1 MSAIELVERASL
13 ADVAAEDW
21 NALAPADFPFTDYEF
36 LRALEL
42 AGCVGEATAWRPR
55 HLLAYRAGALA
66 GATPYYHKLDSYGE
80 YVFDHEW
87 AAAYQRAGLSYYPKG
102 LSAAPF
108 TPANGDRL
116 LTRADDPDAAAL
128 QNALAAALQTR
139 AAAEGLSSVH
149 CLFHSVADRDAF
161 ANAGYLERVS
171 IQYHWENRGYATFE
185 DFLADL
191 RSQKRKQI
199 KKERRAAAEHGL
211 RIELLTGDAIQPEHM
226 EAMFAF
232 YMDTGSRKWG
242 RPYLNRE
249 WFRVIHA
256 LFRERIVLLLAFDGD
271 RPVAGTLN
279 FRKGRR
285 LFGRYWG
292 AAADYSCLHFELCYY
307 RLIEYA
313 IQEGIELFEA
323 GAQGEHK
330 FLRGFAARPCY
341 SSHWIVDPAGRAAI
355 ARFLDSERAYM
366 SQAVLDYN
374 EQSPLKPL
382 RSGGVEITLQT
393 ASEDHGG

>member
-1 MSAIELVERASL
+1 MPAIELVERASL
-13 ADVAAEDW
+13 ADVSAADW
-21 NALAPADFPFTDYEF
+21 NALVSPDFPFTDYEF
-36 LRALEL
+36 LRALEE
-42 AGCVGEATAWRPR
+42 AGCVGENTAWRPR
-55 HLLAYRAGALA
+55 HLLAYRDGGLA
-66 GATPYYHKLDSYGE
+66 GATPLYHKLDSYGE

-87 AAAYQRAGLSYYPKG
+87 AAAYQRAGLSYYPKA

-116 LTRADDPDAAAL
+116 LVRADEPEPQVVRTLLAEALKTRAES
-128 QNALAAALQTR
+128 
-139 AAAEGLSSVH
+139 EGLSSVH
-149 CLFHSVADRDAF
+149 CLFHSLADQAAFDA
-161 ANAGYLERVS
+161 AGYLPRLS
-171 IQYHWENRGYATFE
+171 LQYHWENRGYQSFDE
-185 DFLADL
+185 FLGDL

-211 RIELLTGDAIQPEHM
+211 RIELLTGDVIEPEHM
-226 EAMFAF
+226 EAMYAF

-242 RPYLNRE
+242 RPYLNRA
-249 WFRVIHA
+249 WFQRIHA
-256 LFRERIVLLLAFDGD
+256 LFRERIVLLLAFDGE
-271 RPVAGTLN
+271 RAVAGTLN

-285 LFGRYWG
+285 LYGRYWG

-341 SSHWIVDPAGRAAI
+341 SSHWMVDPAGRAAI

-366 SQAVLDYN
+366 QQAIGEYN

-382 RSGGVEITLQT
+382 RAGGVEITLQT
-393 ASEDHGG
+393 AKEDHGG

>member
-1 MSAIELVERASL
+1 MPAIELVERVSL
-13 ADVAAEDW
+13 ADVSAADW
-21 NALAPADFPFTDYEF
+21 NALVSPDFPFTDYEF
-36 LRALEL
+36 LRALEE
-42 AGCVGEATAWRPR
+42 AGCVGENTAWRPR
-55 HLLAYRAGALA
+55 HLLAYRDGVLA
-66 GATPYYHKLDSYGE
+66 GAAPYYHKLDSYGE

-87 AAAYQRAGLSYYPKG
+87 AAAYQRAGLAYYPKG

-116 LTRADDPDAAAL
+116 LARADDPEAGAIRAAL
-128 QNALAAALQTR
+128 AEGLKAR
-139 AAAEGLSSVH
+139 AASDGLSSVH
-149 CLFHSVADRDAF
+149 CLFHSQADRAALEAAD
-161 ANAGYLERVS
+161 YLPRLS
-171 IQYHWENRGYATFE
+171 LQYHWENRGYASFE
-185 DFLADL
+185 EFLADL

-211 RIELLTGDAIQPEHM
+211 RIELLTGDAIQPAHM
-226 EAMFAF
+226 EAMYAF

-242 RPYLNRE
+242 RPYLNRA
-249 WFRVIHA
+249 WFHQIHA
-256 LFRERIVLLLAFDGD
+256 RFRNRIVLLLALDGD

-285 LFGRYWG
+285 LYGRYWG

-341 SSHWIVDPAGRAAI
+341 SSHWIADPAGRMAI
-355 ARFLDSERAYM
+355 QRFLDSERAYM
-366 SQAVLDYN
+366 QQAIADYN

-382 RSGGVEITLQT
+382 RAGGVEISLQT

>member
-1 MSAIELVERASL
+1 M
-13 ADVAAEDW
+13 ADI
-21 NALAPADFPFTDYEF
+21 APAAWDALTPTGFPFTDYEF
-36 LRALEL
+36 LRALEDS
-42 AGCVGEATAWRPR
+42 GCVGEATTWRPR
-55 HLLAYRAGALA
+55 HLLAYRDGALV
-66 GATPYYHKLDSYGE
+66 GAAPFYHKFDSYGE

-87 AAAYQRAGLSYYPKG
+87 AAAYQRAGLRYYPKG

-116 LTRADDPDAAAL
+116 LVRADESDPAAVRR
-128 QNALAAALQTR
+128 ALAAGLCER
-139 AAAEGLSSVH
+139 AREDGLSSVH
-149 CLFHSVADRDAF
+149 SLFHSAADREAF
-161 ANAGYLERVS
+161 AAAGYLERLSV
-171 IQYHWENRGYATFE
+171 QYHWENRGYAGFE
-185 DFLADL
+185 DFLTDL
-191 RSQKRKQI
+191 RAQKRKQI

-211 RIELLTGDAIQPEHM
+211 EIELLTGDAIQPDHM

-249 WFRVIHA
+249 WFRLIHER
-256 LFRERIVLLLAFDGD
+256 FRDRIVLLLACDGE

-285 LFGRYWG
+285 LYGRYWG
-292 AAADYSCLHFELCYY
+292 AVADYNCLHFELCYY

-341 SSHWIVDPAGRAAI
+341 SSHWITDPSGRAAI
-355 ARFLDSERAYM
+355 GQFLENERAYM
-366 SQAVLDYN
+366 NQAILDYN
-374 EQSPLKPL
+374 EHSPLKPL
-382 RSGGVEITLQT
+382 RAGGVEISLQT
-393 ASEDHGG
+393 AKEDHGG